1 MLQFSHYYR
10 PPDAIFKIH
19 PANPRSLLWWK
30 EVSIYYHLSKTI
42 QFKTKSITFKKL
54 NYIFYV
60 AKRPYYFLCYIII
73 FLNVIALPKIQM
85 LYVLCPNHI
94 LLLLWN
100 WIASGLAPTKRFLK
114 LASIREENSWIL
126 YHLISWRI
134 SLEMWYCNKCIKYLH
149 SIAVGFSR
157 VYRKIG

>member
-1 MLQFSHYYR
+1 MLQFYFRKFFSLLS
-10 PPDAIFKIH
+10 AIFKIH
-19 PANPRSLLWWK
+19 PANSRSLLWWK

-60 AKRPYYFLCYIII
+60 TKRPYYFLCYIII

-85 LYVLCPNHI
+85 LYVLCPTNHI

-100 WIASGLAPTKRFLK
+100 WIASGLAPKCFLK

-134 SLEMWYCNKCIKYLH
+134 SLEMWDCNKCIKYLH
-149 SIAVGFSR
+149 SIGRFFQG
-157 VYRKIG
+157 I